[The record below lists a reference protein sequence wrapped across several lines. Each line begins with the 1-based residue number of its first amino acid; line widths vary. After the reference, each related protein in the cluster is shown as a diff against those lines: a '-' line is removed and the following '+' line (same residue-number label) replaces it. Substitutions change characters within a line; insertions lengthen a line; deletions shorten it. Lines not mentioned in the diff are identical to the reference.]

1 MPEFQNAMEPWS
13 LYDTILIGTGQSG
26 KGPGWLDSYLDLGN
40 QNKISFFNVRTRS
53 QVGLPYCS
61 MDSAQQLSFA
71 FHCYSMGVELYAPP
85 TPQVKLPEGVF
96 IQQPLQNNVLFSA
109 EMPKHMSIRMQVSQ
123 DEKLLANVE
132 AVPSGGGFAG
142 AMHSMDAPSS
152 VNVYQQFGNGDPVLK
167 NRWVFAEPVEMPRN
181 VNISVDLKFSDWARE
196 LLKVAQGPG
205 AIAVQAPD
213 GQGLNAKVINA
224 VSMIRVSMFGK
235 REVQQRNALHF

>member
-26 KGPGWLDSYLDLGN
+26 KGPGWLNSYLDLGN

-61 MDSAQQLSFA
+61 MDSADQLTYV

-85 TPQVKLPEGVF
+85 TPQVIMPEGVF
-96 IQQPLQNNVLFSA
+96 TQVNLQNNALFSA
-109 EMPKHMSIRMQVSQ
+109 EMPKHMSLRLQVSQ
-123 DEKLLANVE
+123 DEKLVANVE

-142 AMHSMDAPSS
+142 ATHSMDAPTSMHT
-152 VNVYQQFGNGDPVLK
+152 YQGFGNGDPVLK

-224 VSMIRVSMFGK
+224 VAMIRVSMFGK